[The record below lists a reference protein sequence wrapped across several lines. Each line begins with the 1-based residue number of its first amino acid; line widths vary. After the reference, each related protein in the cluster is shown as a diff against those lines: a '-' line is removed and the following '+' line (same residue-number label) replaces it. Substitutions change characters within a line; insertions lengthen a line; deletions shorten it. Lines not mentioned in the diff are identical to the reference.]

1 MPLETID
8 KEIIE
13 NTEKVVEWDEFYLAQ
28 LYQEL
33 FLQSQFYEKTENPI
47 LAAMKITVS
56 IPEDKWKNLPPSD
69 KMRLLCARKEY
80 LKST

>member
-13 NTEKVVEWDEFYLAQ
+13 NTE
-28 LYQEL
+28 
-33 FLQSQFYEKTENPI
+33 SEKTENPI

-56 IPEDKWKNLPPSD
+56 IPEDKWKNLSPSD
-69 KMRLLCARKEY
+69 KMRLLCERKEY